1 MGGLS
6 SVSISITS
14 AIVYGVFG
22 AIFFLLIFLLV
33 LLGVTDCNWDCNR
46 LLRASSLL
54 LSDPIGKLLSKFTS
68 MLNAKYLVSVLT
80 LRPE

>member
-46 LLRASSLL
+46 FRHISTGREGGREEKQETFMSL
-54 LSDPIGKLLSKFTS
+54 GKVQTS
-68 MLNAKYLVSVLT
+68 
-80 LRPE
+80 

>member
-1 MGGLS
+1 MKLREGSLTALIISVFEWSAAAEEDMGGLS

-14 AIVYGVFG
+14 AVVYGVFG

-46 LLRASSLL
+46 
-54 LSDPIGKLLSKFTS
+54 
-68 MLNAKYLVSVLT
+68 
-80 LRPE
+80 